1 MPKSSSSLISNN
13 LSVNLAI
20 IIPIYNEQDV
30 LPDLFKR
37 LNTVRTNL
45 AKKNVKTYLIFV
57 NDGSKD
63 KSASILDEYV
73 KTHKDSVAIHF
84 TKNFGHQAALSAGY
98 KYVAQRFGNMI
109 EELSQKVD
117 AEVSAPAKN
126 FSTSNFYVVTIDA
139 DLQDPPEL
147 IEKMLDKAIK
157 QNLDIVYARRRKRT
171 EKGFKVITADL
182 FYKLIQSI
190 SSVNIPFEVADFRLS
205 TLQMVQEA
213 LKVKQVPRFWRGIFA
228 SLSSR
233 VGFVYYNRKD
243 REKGVTG
250 YSLTKM
256 LKLAITAVTG
266 FGDKLPI
273 FMGYGAG
280 IVLTIDLLS
289 MFVPYSSYTYREW
302 RLLAWF
308 ATTVYVILVLM
319 LLTWYK
325 AVEFMGELP
334 EYVVRRDEGDI
345 KS

>member
-1 MPKSSSSLISNN
+1 MPKSSSSLVSNN
-13 LSVNLAI
+13 LSINLAI
-20 IIPIYNEQDV
+20 IIPVYNEQAT

-37 LNTVRTNL
+37 LSAVRNNL
-45 AKKNVKTYLIFV
+45 ATKNVRTYLIFV

-63 KSASILDEYV
+63 KSANILDKYV
-73 KTHKDSVAIHF
+73 KTHKDSVAIHL

-98 KYVAQRFGNMI
+98 KYVVERFGNMA
-109 EELSQKVD
+109 EELSHKVD
-117 AEVSAPAKN
+117 AKNSAPTEN

-147 IEKMLDKAIK
+147 IEKMLGKAIK

-182 FYKLIQSI
+182 FYRLIQSI

-213 LKVKQVPRFWRGIFA
+213 LKVGQTPRFWRGIFA

-280 IVLTIDLLS
+280 LVLIIDLLS
-289 MFVPYSSYTYREW
+289 IFVPYFSYTYREW

-308 ATTVYVILVLM
+308 VTTAYVVVTLM

-325 AVEFMGELP
+325 AVEFMGKLP
-334 EYVVRRDEGDI
+334 EYVVRRVEGE
-345 KS
+345 S

>member
-1 MPKSSSSLISNN
+1 MSKFKLSLMKNKLPI
-13 LSVNLAI
+13 NLAI
-20 IIPIYNEQDV
+20 IIPVYNEQAT

-37 LNTVRTNL
+37 LTSVRNSL

-63 KSASILDEYV
+63 KSASILDKYV
-73 KTHKDSVAIHF
+73 KTHRDSVAIHF
-84 TKNFGHQAALSAGY
+84 AKNFGHQSALSAGY
-98 KYVAQRFGNMI
+98 RYVVEKFGSTH
-109 EELSQKVD
+109 SQ
-117 AEVSAPAKN
+117 N
-126 FSTSNFYVVTIDA
+126 FDSLVGVQTEHANNSNFYVVTIDA

-157 QNLDIVYARRRKRT
+157 QNLDIVYARRRKRV

-213 LKVKQVPRFWRGIFA
+213 LKVKQTPRFWRGIFA
-228 SLSSR
+228 SLSNKI
-233 VGFVYYNRKD
+233 GFVSYNRKD

-266 FGDKLPI
+266 FGDKLSI

-280 IVLTIDLLS
+280 VVLAIDLLS
-289 MFVPYSSYTYREW
+289 MFVPYSSYFYREW

-308 ATTVYVILVLM
+308 VTTAYVILALM

-325 AVEFMGELP
+325 AVEFMGKLP
-334 EYVVRRDEGDI
+334 EYVVRRI
-345 KS
+345 QK